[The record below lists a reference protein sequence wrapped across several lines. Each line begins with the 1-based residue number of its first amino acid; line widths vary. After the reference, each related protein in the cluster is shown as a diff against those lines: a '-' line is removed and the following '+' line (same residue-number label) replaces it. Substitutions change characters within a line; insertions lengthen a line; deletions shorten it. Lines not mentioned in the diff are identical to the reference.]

1 MARSQLDTPSHG
13 YVAMHVTKPNRV
25 TRTYTQWLV
34 AKPSAVFPLLCPVRE
49 ADWIDGWD
57 PISVITHSGVA
68 EHDCVFV
75 TAASP
80 SDAVWY
86 VTRYEPDNSF
96 VEMIK
101 ITPLVTACRLTIQLR
116 AIATGSEALVTYTHT
131 SLGPEG
137 DAFVASFTDDYYRQF
152 MEDWEARIN
161 HYLEHGT
168 ARRAIGG

>member
-1 MARSQLDTPSHG
+1 
-13 YVAMHVTKPNRV
+13 MHVTKPNRV
-25 TRTYTQWLV
+25 TRTYTQRLV
-34 AKPSAVFPLLCPVRE
+34 AEPSSVFPLLCPVRE

-68 EHDCVFV
+68 ELDCVFV

-86 VTRYEPDNSF
+86 VTRHDPDNGF

-101 ITPLVTACRLTIQLR
+101 ITPLVTACRLTVQLR
-116 AIATGSEALVTYTHT
+116 AIATGSEAIVTYTHT

-152 MEDWEARIN
+152 MKDWEARIN

>member
-1 MARSQLDTPSHG
+1 
-13 YVAMHVTKPNRV
+13 MHVTKPNRV
-25 TRTYTQWLV
+25 TRTYTQRLV
-34 AKPSAVFPLLCPVRE
+34 AEPSAVFPLLCPVRE

-86 VTRYEPDNSF
+86 VTRHEPDNGF

-101 ITPLVTACRLTIQLR
+101 ITPRVTACRLTIQLR